1 MIRKYDL
8 DLYPMSL
15 YIGTI
20 SDFYNSK
27 KRFKFYGTVQDM
39 LIDDDGIPADP
50 MGSAA
55 TTFLVKEK
63 KSGYKGVITFLDED
77 SNRVISEFLFNTIAH
92 ESTHI
97 TDAIWQL
104 IGAHAESFD
113 ERNEPYAYLVGW
125 VAGKIGQYMIDYIR
139 DNE

>member
-63 KSGYKGVITFLDED
+63 KSGYN
-77 SNRVISEFLFNTIAH
+77 SNGAISEFLFNTIAH

-104 IGAHAESFD
+104 IGARAESFD

>member
-55 TTFLVKEK
+55 TTFLVKERK
-63 KSGYKGVITFLDED
+63 NGA
-77 SNRVISEFLFNTIAH
+77 ISEFLFNTIAH

-104 IGAHAESFD
+104 IGARAESFD

>member
-55 TTFLVKEK
+55 TTFLVKER
-63 KSGYKGVITFLDED
+63 KSGYKGVITF
-77 SNRVISEFLFNTIAH
+77 AH

-104 IGAHAESFD
+104 IGARAESFD

>member
-55 TTFLVKEK
+55 TTFLVKD
-63 KSGYKGVITFLDED
+63 GA
-77 SNRVISEFLFNTIAH
+77 ISEFLFNTIAH

-104 IGAHAESFD
+104 IGARAESFD

>member
-8 DLYPMSL
+8 DLYPISL

-50 MGSAA
+50 
-55 TTFLVKEK
+55 KER

-77 SNRVISEFLFNTIAH
+77 SNGAISEFLFNTIAH

-104 IGAHAESFD
+104 IGARAESFD

>member
-1 MIRKYDL
+1 MIRRYDL
-8 DLYPMSL
+8 DLYPISL

-20 SDFYNSK
+20 SDFHDSK
-27 KRFKFYGTVQDM
+27 KRFKFYCTIEDM
-39 LIDDDGIPADP
+39 VIDSEGIPEDP
-50 MGSAA
+50 IGSAA
-55 TTFLVKEK
+55 STFLVKEK
-63 KSGYKGVITFLDED
+63 KNGYKGVIVFLDEED
-77 SNRVISEFLFNTIAH
+77 NGVISEFLFNTIAH
-92 ESTHI
+92 ESTHV

-113 ERNEPYAYLVGW
+113 EKNEPYAYLIGW

>member
-55 TTFLVKEK
+55 TTFLSKGKEK
-63 KSGYKGVITFLDED
+63 VVIKEL
-77 SNRVISEFLFNTIAH
+77 
-92 ESTHI
+92 
-97 TDAIWQL
+97 
-104 IGAHAESFD
+104 
-113 ERNEPYAYLVGW
+113 
-125 VAGKIGQYMIDYIR
+125 
-139 DNE
+139 

>member
-50 MGSAA
+50 IGSAA
-55 TTFLVKEK
+55 TTFLVKER

-77 SNRVISEFLFNTIAH
+77 SNGAISEFLFNTIAH

-104 IGAHAESFD
+104 IWARAESF
-113 ERNEPYAYLVGW
+113 EYLVGW

>member
-39 LIDDDGIPADP
+39 LIDDGIPADP

-55 TTFLVKEK
+55 TTFLVKERK
-63 KSGYKGVITFLDED
+63 NGA
-77 SNRVISEFLFNTIAH
+77 ISEFLFNTIAH

-104 IGAHAESFD
+104 IGARAESFD